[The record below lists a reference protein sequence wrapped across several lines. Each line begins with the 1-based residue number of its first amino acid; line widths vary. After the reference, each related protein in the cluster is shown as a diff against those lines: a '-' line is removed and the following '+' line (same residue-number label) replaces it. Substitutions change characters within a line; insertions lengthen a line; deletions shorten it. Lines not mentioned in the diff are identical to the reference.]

1 MYPATVSSPSMGK
14 KIGSS
19 NTIKKGPTPKMHIK
33 LNRKGYF
40 SCFHA
45 KGYFSCSHAG
55 AKGGC
60 KRIARITQRAI
71 ASISRVCRCI
81 AEAWSKSRQMSQAMS
96 SDNVGKNARMKLHVI
111 FQGTHDSITLLAPET
126 AVAVPVRQQGGYLF
140 CLECNSRLF
149 FQLQNCNFLTR

>member
-1 MYPATVSSPSMGK
+1 MYPTTVRGPFVRKESLS
-14 KIGSS
+14 GSI
-19 NTIKKGPTPKMHIK
+19 NAINKPTTPKMPIQ

-60 KRIARITQRAI
+60 KRIARIVQKAI

-81 AEAWSKSRQMSQAMS
+81 LAEWPRLRQKSQAMS
-96 SDNVGKNARMKLHVI
+96 SNNVRKNARMKLRVI
-111 FQGTHDSITLLAPET
+111 VQGIHESITLLAP
-126 AVAVPVRQQGGYLF
+126 
-140 CLECNSRLF
+140 
-149 FQLQNCNFLTR
+149 